1 MKLADQPSE
10 DCGLEVCALIGNDFY
25 WSFFTG
31 DTKRGEAGSVAM
43 MMSLGW
49 VLSSPL
55 PPKTGSD
62 TDDHLV
68 TSHTLRLD
76 TSSCDDTVTEKRTYD
91 PLLEQV
97 KILGVRSYRCVNTK
111 KDSA

>member
-10 DCGLEVCALIGNDFY
+10 DCGLEVCVLIGNDFY

-31 DTKRGEAGSVAM
+31 YTKRGESGSVAM
-43 MMSLGW
+43 MTSLGW

-55 PPKTGSD
+55 PQKTGSD

-76 TSSCDDTVTEKRTYD
+76 TSSCDDTVTEKRIYD

-97 KILGVRSYRCVNTK
+97 KNSGS
-111 KDSA
+111 